1 MSMLEVLKSLE
12 DEHFDAKKGKVSDG
26 IEELPEGTYNCVLKS
41 VTHRAKNGRGFL
53 MFGLE
58 VVDGDYAGRTES
70 IFPTL
75 EQVTSKGN
83 PMPDFVLARSIKTI
97 KVIGA
102 MVGLDVPNACFLDDD
117 ADVNYDAIEKA
128 FDGFEGKMLQM
139 TIKIKPNKKNPDQPY
154 RNYEFAEIEQPKVA
168 EVQEDPF
175 AQAAGAEVDEADLPF

>member
-1 MSMLEVLKSLE
+1 MSVLDVLKSLE
-12 DEHFDAKKGKVSDG
+12 EEKFDAKKGKVSNG
-26 IEELPEGTYNCVLKS
+26 LEALPEGTYNCVFKGA
-41 VTHRAKNGRGFL
+41 THRAKNGRGFL
-53 MFGLE
+53 MITLE

-75 EQVTSKGN
+75 EQTTSKGN

-102 MVGLDVPNACFLDDD
+102 MVGLDVPNQCFLDDD
-117 ADVNYDAIEKA
+117 ADVNYDSIEKA

-139 TIKIKPNKKNPDQPY
+139 TIKLSPNKKNPDQPY
-154 RNYEFAEIEQPKVA
+154 RNYEFGQVEQPKVA

-175 AQAAGAEVDEADLPF
+175 AQAAGAEVEESDLPF

>member
-26 IEELPEGTYNCVLKS
+26 IEALPEGTYNCVLKS

-97 KVIGA
+97 KIIGA

-117 ADVNYDAIEKA
+117 ADVNYNAIEKA

-139 TIKIKPNKKNPDQPY
+139 TIKLSENKKKPDKPY
-154 RNYEFAEIEQPKVA
+154 RNYEFAPTEQPKVA
-168 EVQEDPF
+168 EVQDDPF
-175 AQAAGAEVDEADLPF
+175 AQAAGAEVSEDDLPF

>member
-1 MSMLEVLKSLE
+1 MSMLDVLKSLE
-12 DEHFDAKKGKVSDG
+12 EEKFDAKKGKISEG
-26 IEELPEGTYNCVLKS
+26 IEPLPEGTYNCVLKG

-53 MFGLE
+53 MFSLE

-97 KVIGA
+97 KIIGA
-102 MVGLDVPNACFLDDD
+102 MVGLDVPNQCFLDDNV
-117 ADVNYDAIEKA
+117 DVNYDNIEKA
-128 FDGFEGKMLQM
+128 FDGYAGKMLKM
-139 TIKIKPNKKNPDQPY
+139 TIKLSPNKKNPDQPY
-154 RNYEFAEIEQPKVA
+154 RNYEFSPAEQPKVA

-175 AQAAGAEVDEADLPF
+175 AQANGAEFDESDLPF

>member
-12 DEHFDAKKGKVSDG
+12 EEHFDAKKGKVSNS
-26 IEELPEGTYNCVLKS
+26 IETLPEGTYNCVLKG

-53 MFGLE
+53 MFSLE

-75 EQVTSKGN
+75 EQTTSKGN

-97 KVIGA
+97 KIIGA
-102 MVGLDVPNACFLDDD
+102 MVGMDVPNACFLSDD
-117 ADVNYDAIEKA
+117 ADANYDAIEKA

-139 TIKIKPNKKNPDQPY
+139 TIKLSPNKKNPDQPY
-154 RNYEFAEIEQPKVA
+154 RNYEFAPAEQPKVA
-168 EVQEDPF
+168 EVKSDPF
-175 AQAAGAEVDEADLPF
+175 AQVAGAEVNEDDLPF